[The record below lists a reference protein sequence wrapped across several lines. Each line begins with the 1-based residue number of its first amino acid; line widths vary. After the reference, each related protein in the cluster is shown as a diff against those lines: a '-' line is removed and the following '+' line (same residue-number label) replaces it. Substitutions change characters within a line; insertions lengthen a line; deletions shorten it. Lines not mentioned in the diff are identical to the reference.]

1 MTAAPSPDAP
11 STTKI
16 GDLASAAGIHRVH
29 VLAWRDLL
37 DVEAGGSE
45 IHADHVLSLWAEAG
59 VEVTLRTSHAQGQPP
74 EEMRN
79 GYRVIR
85 RAGRYLVFPRAAAA
99 EAFGRTGPRDALVEI
114 WNGMPFFTPLW
125 TGHPR
130 LAILHHIHAEMWAMA
145 LPENLARVGDFMERQ
160 AAPMLYRRTP
170 IATLAES
177 SRAELIHDLGFHPDR
192 VHVVPPGI
200 DPRYEPGG
208 TRAAHPLLVAVGRLV
223 PVKQYD
229 RLLRAVAMAR
239 SSVPDLELVIV
250 GEGLLKGEL
259 VHLIEDL
266 DVGSFVSLIG
276 RQSDEALLNL
286 YRSAWAVVSASA
298 REGWGMTLTEA
309 GACGTPAI
317 ATRIAGHADAVID
330 GQSGLLVEPD
340 DDRALA
346 DGIVRVMRDPAE
358 RERLSRGAREHAATL
373 TWTRTAT
380 DLMRILAAD
389 ARSRPR

>member
-1 MTAAPSPDAP
+1 
-11 STTKI
+11 
-16 GDLASAAGIHRVH
+16 VH
-29 VLAWRDLL
+29 VLAWRDLY

-59 VEVTLRTSHAQGQPP
+59 VEVMLRTSHAQGQPP
-74 EEMRN
+74 EEVRN

-85 RAGRYLVFPRAAAA
+85 RAGRYLVFPRSAVS
-99 EAFGRTGPRDALVEI
+99 EVLGRSGPRDAIVEI

-125 TGHPR
+125 SGHPR

-145 LPENLARVGDFMERQ
+145 LPENLARVGDFVERQ
-160 AAPMLYRRTP
+160 AAPFLYRRTP
-170 IATLAES
+170 IATLADS
-177 SRAELIHDLGFHPDR
+177 SRTELIHDLGFRPDR

-200 DPRYEPGG
+200 EPRYSPGG
-208 TRAAHPLLVAVGRLV
+208 DRAPHPLLVAVGRLV

-229 RLLRAVAMAR
+229 RLLQAVAIAR
-239 SSVPDLELVIV
+239 QTVPDLELVIV

-259 VHLIEDL
+259 VRLIEEL
-266 DVGSFVSLIG
+266 DIGSFVSLVG
-276 RQSDEALLNL
+276 RQSDEDLLAL
-286 YRSAWAVVSASA
+286 YRRAWAVVSASA

-317 ATRIAGHADAVID
+317 ATRIPGHADAVID
-330 GQSGLLVEPD
+330 GTSGILVAPD
-340 DDRALA
+340 DDQALA
-346 DGIVRVMRDPAE
+346 DGIARVMRDPDE